1 MARRLLTSLTAIALI
16 TGSFGASAVAG
27 HAAPRNPSADRAMTP
42 ETPQHVRRPHRA
54 ARAGTN
60 LLVNRGAEAGA
71 ASKHGWDAV
80 TIPGWR
86 VTRGLPTVV
95 RYGDSGFPKPH
106 APGPKHRGRQ
116 MFVGGAGGT
125 ATLIQ
130 DVALRTAGGAAVPRG
145 TRFQLSAWLGGSATS
160 HAVLSV
166 RFLSAAG
173 RSLGSMHTGTIG
185 KAERRKT
192 HGLVRRAVNGQIP
205 AAARIAQVAIRLKT
219 SVTNADGYYAPL
231 VGYNH
236 AVADDVRFTV
246 GAKVGNPAVLAPP
259 VAHVPHYD
267 HVFLY
272 FFENQDYQSIV
283 GNTKQ
288 APYLN
293 SLLPHGSLLANTF
306 AEEHPSDGNYLA
318 IAGGSTFGIPLTD
331 PLEENPRFTVSARNL
346 GDLIGAAGES
356 WKDYAQG
363 ANGPCDDT
371 VHGSYW
377 NDDPEFM
384 YFRDVR
390 TRPAYCAAHLVPLSE
405 MTTDLKSAATTP
417 SFDWV
422 EPDDCTDME
431 GCGIASGDRFLA
443 QTLGQIK
450 ASPAWTTQRSLVIIT
465 FDEDAYDDPNPPQ
478 RVATIVLG
486 SKGVRQGFV
495 SHTRYTHYSLLRTI
509 EAALGLGT
517 MTDNDRYAQ
526 PLNDVFRAAS

>member
-1 MARRLLTSLTAIALI
+1 MAWRRGLVTSVMALSLV
-16 TGSFGASAVAG
+16 TGTFGASAVVGQAAPRIPSAG
-27 HAAPRNPSADRAMTP
+27 HATTRNM
-42 ETPQHVRRPHRA
+42 PQRA

-60 LLVNRGAEAGA
+60 LLVNRGAETGA

-95 RYGDSGFPKPH
+95 RYGDSGFPGRH
-106 APGPKHRGRQ
+106 ASGPKRRGRQ

-125 ATLIQ
+125 ATLVQ
-130 DVALRTAGGAAVPRG
+130 DVTLRTRAGGALARG
-145 TRFQLSAWLGGSATS
+145 TRFQLSGWLGGSATS
-160 HAVLSV
+160 HAFVSV
-166 RFLSAAG
+166 RFLSAAN
-173 RSLGSMHTGTIG
+173 RALASVRTASIS
-185 KAERRKT
+185 KAVRT
-192 HGLVRRAVNGQIP
+192 PAHGLRYRAVSGPIP
-205 AAARIAQVAIRLKT
+205 AAARTAAVAIRLNT

-246 GAKVGNPAVLAPP
+246 GARVRHPAVLAPP

-293 SLLPHGSLLANTF
+293 SLLSGGSLLANTF

-331 PLEENPRFTVSARNL
+331 PLEENPRFTVNARNL
-346 GDLIGAAGES
+346 GDQIGAAGES

-390 TRPAYCAAHLVPLSE
+390 TRPKYCAEHLVPLSE

-431 GCGIASGDRFLA
+431 GCGIASGDHFLA
-443 QTLGQIK
+443 KTLGQIK
-450 ASPAWTTQRSLVIIT
+450 RSPAWTTQRSLVIIT
-465 FDEDAYDDPNPPQ
+465 FDEDAYDDPSPAQ

-517 MTDNDRYAQ
+517 MTKNDRYAA
-526 PLNDVFRAAS
+526 PLNDVFRPAS